1 MHISEI
7 NIYPIKSLKGIT
19 LDSALVEAR
28 GLQHDRRW
36 MLTTPDGMF
45 FTQREFPQMA
55 TVEVGV
61 GDDLYVT
68 AAGFG
73 TLEVP
78 LEPETGHK
86 QQVTIWDSVCE
97 GEVYS
102 PVVNEWFSDV
112 IGEPCQLVYMGDD
125 SRRDISERF
134 NNGGEIVSFAD
145 GYPLLVIG
153 EASLADLNE
162 KLLRAD
168 KDVRVPLA
176 MNRFRPNIVVS
187 GSPAFAEDRWD
198 RIRVG
203 DSVFR
208 GTKPCARCVMTT
220 IDQAKGEFDGK
231 EPLKTLA
238 SYRMAKDVIPDRI
251 EAFGMSETAVL
262 FGQNLVA
269 ETPGVSIKVGDEVT
283 VIN

>member
-19 LDSALVEAR
+19 LDSALVEPR

-55 TVEVGV
+55 TVEVGL

-73 TLEVP
+73 TLEIP
-78 LEPETGHK
+78 LEPETGDK
-86 QQVTIWDSVCE
+86 QQVTIWNDVCE
-97 GEVYS
+97 GEIYS

-112 IGEPCQLVYMGDD
+112 IGEPCQLVYMGDG
-125 SRRDISERF
+125 SRRDVNERF
-134 NNGGEIVSFAD
+134 NQGGEIVSFAD

-153 EASLADLNE
+153 EASLADITE
-162 KLLRAD
+162 KLANGTHA
-168 KDVRVPLA
+168 VQSPLG

-198 RIRVG
+198 RIKVG
-203 DSVFR
+203 DAIFR

-220 IDQAKGEFDGK
+220 VDQAKGEFDGK

-238 SYRMAKDVIPDRI
+238 SYRMAKHVIPDRI
-251 EAFGMSETAVL
+251 EAYGMSPTAVL
-262 FGQNLVA
+262 FGQNLIG
-269 ETPGVSIKVGDEVT
+269 ETFGNVIRIGDDVH
-283 VIN
+283 VL

>member
-19 LDSALVEAR
+19 LDSALVEPR
-28 GLQHDRRW
+28 GLQYDRRW

-73 TLEVP
+73 TLEIP

-168 KDVRVPLA
+168 RDVRVPLA

-238 SYRMAKDVIPDRI
+238 SYRMAKEVIPDRI
-251 EAFGMSETAVL
+251 EAFGMSENAVL

-283 VIN
+283 VIS